1 MVRPSLTHLRERE
14 RERERENEVKSV
26 RSPVGPT

>member
-14 RERERENEVKSV
+14 RERERENEVRSV